1 MSLFSAFNINAT
13 GMTAERYRMDVISE
27 NVANANTTRTADGEP
42 YRRKVVAFA
51 EKENQASFSHV
62 LGRLGEK
69 THIHS
74 KSGTNANMTHTHE
87 FVHTHTRQGYTGQGV
102 RVSGLYEDHVT
113 EMNMVYDPAHPDA
126 DENGYV
132 TYPNVNIIAEMTN
145 MIDASRA
152 YEANATAFNA
162 TKSIVQRGLEIGS

>member
-1 MSLFSAFNINAT
+1 MSMFSAFNINAT

-27 NVANANTTRTADGEP
+27 NVANANTTRTADGTP
-42 YRRKVVAFA
+42 YRRKVVSFA
-51 EKENQASFSHV
+51 EKTYQASFQHI
-62 LGRLGEK
+62 LGRQ

-74 KSGTNANMTHTHE
+74 SSGTNANMTHTHE
-87 FVHTHTRQGYTGQGV
+87 VAHSHTGQGYTGNGV
-102 RVSGLYEDHVT
+102 KVNGLYEDHVT
-113 EMNMVYDPAHPDA
+113 EMNMVYDPSHPDA

-132 TYPNVNIIAEMTN
+132 TYPNVNIITEMTN

-162 TKSIVQRGLEIGS
+162 TKAMMQKGLEIGS